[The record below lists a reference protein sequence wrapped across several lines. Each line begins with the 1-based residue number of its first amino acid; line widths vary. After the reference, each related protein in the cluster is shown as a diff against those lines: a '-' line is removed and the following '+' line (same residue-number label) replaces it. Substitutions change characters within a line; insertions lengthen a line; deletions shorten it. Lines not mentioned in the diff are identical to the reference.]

1 MILGKMSQE
10 RCKECKCNAF
20 SIVSAN
26 HLLLY
31 SAPSK
36 PWEGVHL
43 MSRQFVPATV
53 SSPRLLASAIGVA
66 ITATSAA
73 HLAYADEPVADKA
86 AGPMTLDA
94 TSINADADPAST
106 EYKVE
111 RASSQKYTAPLV
123 DTPRSV
129 TVVPQQVLKDTN
141 ALTLQDALRTVP
153 GITFGAGEGGNPQ
166 GDRPFIRGFDSQND
180 TYIDGVRDTGAQ
192 TREIFAVESIE
203 VSKGPNSAVGGRGAA
218 GGSINLVSK
227 KAHLGNSFDGGFTWG
242 SDQTQRYTLDG
253 NYQFTDTIAGR
264 LNLMSHESNVAGRDK
279 VNYDRWGIA
288 PSLAFGLGT
297 DTRVNLDWYHVESD
311 DLPDSGVP
319 YTYSGSN
326 RTSANPDKPYAG
338 GDHSNFYG
346 LTDRDFRKSRT
357 DIATIAIEHDLT
369 DALTIKNTLRHGN
382 SMQDYILTQPDD
394 SKGNVNN
401 GSVWRRANTRVGNT
415 ATTTNQTDLFGDIYI
430 AGFKNSFST
439 GIELSREESERSTY
453 DVNTDTTPAT
463 PITAT
468 VPSSTNCNP
477 GMIVSSGY
485 NCTSL
490 SNPNPDD
497 PWNGTISRNYAG
509 TTTKG
514 KTRAIYV
521 FDTLELTPQ
530 WLVNMG
536 LRYDHFDTEYRTYGA
551 NGATTVSKTG
561 VRAEGQDT
569 SEFITGQLGL
579 VWKPAD
585 NGSVYVSYATAAT
598 PPGAMLG
605 EGMEGNVLPNSTDR
619 NGVLLGSDME
629 PEETTNYE
637 IGTKWDLLDSRLSL
651 TGAIFRT
658 EKDNARVQVNTNT
671 YENVGTTRVDGIE
684 LSASGKLTDNWQ
696 VFAGYAYMEGRQIDG
711 GPMGKANDGNQLPNL
726 PNNSASLWTTYQ
738 VTPKLTIGGG
748 AFYTD
753 DVFGSVAN
761 TTMVDSYVR
770 YDAMAAYKLT
780 RNVDL
785 QLNVQ
790 NLTNEV
796 YYDKAFSTHFANQA
810 AGRTAL
816 LTTSVHF

>member
-1 MILGKMSQE
+1 
-10 RCKECKCNAF
+10 
-20 SIVSAN
+20 
-26 HLLLY
+26 
-31 SAPSK
+31 
-36 PWEGVHL
+36 

-73 HLAYADEPVADKA
+73 HMAYADEPVPAKP
-86 AGPMTLDA
+86 AGPLTLDA
-94 TSINADADPAST
+94 TSINAQAAEQAST
-106 EYKVE
+106 DYKVE

-192 TREIFAVESIE
+192 SRELFAVESIE

-319 YTYSGSN
+319 YTYSGTN
-326 RTSANPDKPYAG
+326 RTSANPDKPYSG

-463 PITAT
+463 PITPT
-468 VPSSTNCNP
+468 VPSSTNCTP
-477 GMIVSSGY
+477 AMIVSSGY

-497 PWNGTISRNYAG
+497 PWNGSISRNYAG

-561 VRAEGQDT
+561 VRAEGKDT
-569 SEFITGQLGL
+569 SEFVTGQLGL

-684 LSASGKLTDNWQ
+684 LSASGKITEKWQ

-711 GPMGKANDGNQLPNL
+711 GPLGKANDGNQLPNL

-738 VTPKLTIGGG
+738 ITPKFTIGGG

-753 DVFGSVAN
+753 EVFGSVAN

-780 RNVDL
+780 KNVDL